1 VSETLKRK
9 LVDALAAYQQDDLMR
24 LDGLVDEIDALG
36 PAYRFHAILLR
47 SALKRKDQA
56 ESAVAGE
63 LVQLL
68 DKLERGGA

>member
-1 VSETLKRK
+1 VSETLRRK